1 MKKLVYLFAV
11 SLALILA
18 ACSDQGQD
26 ITSPIAPQLKKG
38 ITDIK
43 GIADIQPFP
52 YKLYQTFPELNS
64 ASVSLY
70 NEKGGLTIVINDKS
84 ERPTDKYLF
93 AVIKYL
99 DDKFATMA
107 FLGDLKTGKYF
118 VKGINEKEVGSIN
131 IYYYNET
138 ISTVYGQLP
147 YPESQL
153 FYNLDIK
160 EWADRGN
167 EVKIESYQFPSTM
180 SQLFA
185 QLIGSE
191 ENQSKLIF
199 LGKPQSE
206 DFDFPISEKF
216 NLKDIKLFAYQ
227 K

>member
-18 ACSDQGQD
+18 ACSDTGQD

-38 ITDIK
+38 TADIK

-52 YKLYQTFPELNS
+52 YKLYQIFPELKS

-70 NEKGGLTIVINDKS
+70 NEKNGLTIVINDKS
-84 ERPTDKYLF
+84 EGPTDKYLF
-93 AVIKYL
+93 AIIKYL
-99 DDKFATMA
+99 DDKDVTMA

-118 VKGINEKEVGSIN
+118 IKGINEKEVSSIN

-147 YPESQL
+147 YSKSQL
-153 FYNLDIK
+153 FNNLGIK

-167 EVKIESYQFPSTM
+167 EVKIEANQFPFRM

-185 QLIGSE
+185 QLIDSE
-191 ENQSKLIF
+191 ENQSQLIF
-199 LGKPQSE
+199 LGKPQSD
-206 DFDFPISEKF
+206 DFDFPISERL
-216 NLKDIKLFAYQ
+216 NLKDIKLFEYQ